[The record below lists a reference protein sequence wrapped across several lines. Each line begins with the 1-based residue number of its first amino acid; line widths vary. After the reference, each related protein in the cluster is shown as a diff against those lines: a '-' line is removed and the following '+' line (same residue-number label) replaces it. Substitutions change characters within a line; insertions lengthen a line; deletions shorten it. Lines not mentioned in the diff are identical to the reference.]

1 MDTTNESSAAA
12 SAPRPFH
19 SVDVQVDRVWGLRAA
34 YMSMLCCYHSEPVA
48 DFPEMPSN
56 VLTLEQRVTD
66 VLTKGHWSIAEQI
79 PVFVTLSGIPHDV
92 AMQFRTHRHLSCQ
105 VTSQRYTG
113 DRLLAVNPYS
123 LPADWIAEMFYLQP
137 PGRYRGRASQMH
149 SRNGVYEIT
158 REQYAEA
165 EQAVRNGVEVFQL
178 LVRAGQ
184 PEETARRFLPQGI
197 RQNMVLG
204 GNLRS
209 LLHVCSVRT
218 MLDAQLDCRLVA
230 EEIVAQLTAQLPT
243 IMAAW
248 APKYHRRNRLAP

>member
-1 MDTTNESSAAA
+1 
-12 SAPRPFH
+12 
-19 SVDVQVDRVWGLRAA
+19 
-34 YMSMLCCYHSEPVA
+34 MSMLCCYHSEPVA

-79 PVFVTLSGIPHDV
+79 PVFVTLSGVVHDV
-92 AMQFRTHRHLSCQ
+92 VMHLRTHRHLSCQ

-113 DRLLAVNPYS
+113 SRLLAVNPYS

-137 PGRYRGRASQMH
+137 PGRYD
-149 SRNGVYEIT
+149 SRNGVHDLT
-158 REQYAEA
+158 SEQYAEA

-230 EEIVAQLTAQLPT
+230 EEIVAQLTQQVPT

>member
-1 MDTTNESSAAA
+1 
-12 SAPRPFH
+12 
-19 SVDVQVDRVWGLRAA
+19 
-34 YMSMLCCYHSEPVA
+34 MLTCYHAEPVT
-48 DFPEMPSN
+48 DFPKVSN
-56 VLTLEQRVTD
+56 MLTMEQRVTD

-79 PVFVTLSGIPHDV
+79 PVFVMLNGIPHDA

-137 PGRYRGRASQMH
+137 PGRYD
-149 SRNGVYEIT
+149 SRNGIYELT
-158 REQYAEA
+158 SEQYEEA
-165 EQAVRNGVEVFQL
+165 DQAVRDGVAAYQN

-230 EEIVAQLTAQLPT
+230 EEIVAQLTQQLPT

>member
-1 MDTTNESSAAA
+1 MTTNESSAGA

-79 PVFVTLSGIPHDV
+79 PVFVTLGGIPHDV

-137 PGRYRGRASQMH
+137 PGRYD

-165 EQAVRNGVEVFQL
+165 DQAVRNGVEVFQL

-197 RQNMVLG
+197 RQNCVLG

-230 EEIVAQLTAQLPT
+230 EEIVAQLTQQLPT